1 MVKSWK
7 SPSFGWK
14 KDQHGQWRKAKWT
27 LTRLYCTVDPE
38 LCGPDDELQVW
49 EKWNVAYVEDDS
61 DDDPDDDDEH
71 VSSDSSARGS

>member
-38 LCGPDDELQVW
+38 MCGPDDEIQVW
-49 EKWNVAYVEDDS
+49 EQWTFVYV
-61 DDDPDDDDEH
+61 DEIH
-71 VSSDSSARGS
+71 GLPVS